1 MRITVEAWAPDYG
14 GEVDL
19 RGPDDLTVERVD
31 TACESRP
38 WNPIAPAAEGEFS
51 SRPVGFVDGTRRVDA
66 RLFLSDN
73 GSAPIPGV
81 AGSVG
86 VGAVVCDSAGPGA
99 NGRKGPEWW
108 ARRRAEITELRL
120 IRFLATGGGQ
130 RAAISAGPGLEY
142 QSLPV
147 NGLSV
152 DEMVSAVHNQMRAR
166 EAELAQDLAQRD
178 DALVFID
185 GPLAVMR
192 PGATTVVGFIKAH
205 HARYLEGDEEAL
217 LGRLG
222 CGERTPLFAFG
233 EPRPRYSWYLRL
245 CGRDADLHAW
255 HGLVRCETPVQVGL
269 DRAVSLADA
278 SAAILPA
285 FASLPHWDARA
296 PQNLVPVAGLEKRL
310 RHLLG
315 DRELVYRMIRSAA
328 QRYNGEGKEVG

>member
-38 WNPIAPAAEGEFS
+38 WDPIAPEADGELS

-86 VGAVVCDSAGPGA
+86 VGAVVCDSAGPGV

-152 DEMVSAVHNQMRAR
+152 DEMVSAVHNQIAR
-166 EAELAQDLAQRD
+166 GRRSSPRTWLS
-178 DALVFID
+178 
-185 GPLAVMR
+185 G
-192 PGATTVVGFIKAH
+192 TT
-205 HARYLEGDEEAL
+205 RSCSST
-217 LGRLG
+217 GRS
-222 CGERTPLFAFG
+222 P
-233 EPRPRYSWYLRL
+233 
-245 CGRDADLHAW
+245 
-255 HGLVRCETPVQVGL
+255 
-269 DRAVSLADA
+269 
-278 SAAILPA
+278 
-285 FASLPHWDARA
+285 
-296 PQNLVPVAGLEKRL
+296 
-310 RHLLG
+310 
-315 DRELVYRMIRSAA
+315 
-328 QRYNGEGKEVG
+328 